1 MKNKGM
7 SLILCA
13 SLIVS
18 PVFLQADSFG
28 DNFVKGF
35 KGRFENNFSN
45 STKSGVIK
53 NEDGST
59 GFSGGSVMFRFNNE
73 MDSYEP
79 WLDLQAPSAS
89 FGCNGFDMNGGF
101 ANFAGIAGIAQQLGS
116 ASGAVIWGLLVGL
129 VNSVPTLEHIFSKI
143 KAWVD
148 WMQNIVR
155 DSCNIGATI
164 SSSIVD
170 KSGLVSPVS
179 KFMDEAGDLIA
190 TPPGKL
196 RDKIRAG
203 IMGTDS
209 KATANADDISKAYG
223 DSVYG
228 AIYFVRGKVG
238 DLLAKE
244 FLKNKSVFEA
254 GSEDDKKK
262 WREFHTDV
270 IQGDNDDQKKYLLLV
285 NLFGEEAVSGDYL
298 KFIAEKGKIIPDLI
312 ALGKVEED
320 GDPKKKVAV
329 DREANQDVKVAKGSP
344 DGDPTRM
351 KKILAVKMLP
361 PPNLSEQ
368 FIREILWGN
377 KDKKLSL
384 YPIDVIYSQVMDKSG
399 FLYNLLAAK
408 SFGNNQVKIEWEG
421 LVEESRKLIKCKLNK
436 SHCSGSNAVT
446 LVAPSA
452 QSIIETIFMSM
463 VDEDKSK
470 VAKDS
475 DGFGPQSLEYID
487 ILAKENAKYF
497 AKYMIQNAVDKWL
510 KDSSSNKEGEASKVR
525 EETMKM
531 LKKYMQ
537 EVDKSISLDKDYV
550 KFFKG
555 VEKELQKNR
564 NKK

>member
-1 MKNKGM
+1 MKNKGI
-7 SLILCA
+7 SLVLCA

-28 DNFVKGF
+28 DSFQKGS
-35 KGRFENNFSN
+35 KSRFENNFSN

-53 NEDGST
+53 NEDDSM
-59 GFSGGSVMFRFNNE
+59 GFSGGSVTFRFNNE

-79 WLDLQAPSAS
+79 WLELTAPSAS

-101 ANFAGIAGIAQQLGS
+101 ANFAGIAGIVQQLGS

-129 VNSVPTLEHIFSKI
+129 VNSLPTLEHVFSKI

-164 SSSIVD
+164 SSSIMD
-170 KSGLVSPVS
+170 KAGATSGMS
-179 KFMDEAGDLIA
+179 KAMNQAEDLIA
-190 TPPGKL
+190 TPPGDLKN
-196 RDKIRAG
+196 KIRAG
-203 IMGTDS
+203 IMGTGS
-209 KATANADDISKAYG
+209 KATDNADDISKAYG

-238 DLLAKE
+238 DLLSKD
-244 FLKNKSVFEA
+244 FLKSKSKFDA
-254 GSEDDKKK
+254 GTDDDKKK
-262 WREFHTDV
+262 WRNFNEVT
-270 IQGDNDDQKKYLLLV
+270 IEGDSNDKRQYLILV
-285 NLFGEEAVSGDYL
+285 NLFGEEAVSGDYM
-298 KFIAEKGKIIPDLI
+298 KFINEKGSLISDFI

-320 GDPKKKVAV
+320 GSKAKKVAIE
-329 DREANQDVKVAKGSP
+329 REVNQDLKIAKGSAE
-344 DGDPTRM
+344 GDPTRM
-351 KKILAVKMLP
+351 KKILAVKLLP

-384 YPIDVIYSQVMDKSG
+384 YPVKIIYSQVMDKGG
-399 FLYNLLAAK
+399 FLYNLLAAE
-408 SFGNNQVKIEWEG
+408 SFSNTKVKIEWEG
-421 LVEESRKLIKCKLNK
+421 LVEESRKLIKCKLKK
-436 SHCSGSNAVT
+436 SNCNTSNAVT

-550 KFFKG
+550 KFFKN

>member
-1 MKNKGM
+1 MKNKGI

-13 SLIVS
+13 SLISS
-18 PVFLQADSFG
+18 PVFLQADDFG
-28 DNFVKGF
+28 DSFQKGF
-35 KGRFENNFSN
+35 NGRFENNFSN

-59 GFSGGSVMFRFNNE
+59 GFSGGSVTFRFNNE

-79 WLDLQAPSAS
+79 WLDLQPPTAS
-89 FGCNGFDMNGGF
+89 FGCNGFDINGGF
-101 ANFAGIAGIAQQLGS
+101 ADFIGVNGIAQQLGS
-116 ASGAVIWGLLVGL
+116 ASGAVVWGLLVGL
-129 VNSVPTLEHIFSKI
+129 VNSLPTLEHIFSKI

-148 WMQNIVR
+148 WLQNIVR
-155 DSCNIGATI
+155 DACNIGSTI
-164 SSSIVD
+164 SSSIMD
-170 KSGLVSPVS
+170 KAGATSGMGKAMNEV
-179 KFMDEAGDLIA
+179 EDLIA
-190 TPPGKL
+190 IPPGNL
-196 RDKIRAG
+196 RDKIRASITG
-203 IMGTDS
+203 KNS
-209 KATANADDISKAYG
+209 KATDNADDISKAYG

-244 FLKNKSVFEA
+244 FLKNKSVFGS

-262 WREFHTDV
+262 WREFHEDV
-270 IQGDNDDQKKYLLLV
+270 IRGDNDDQKQYLLLV

-312 ALGKVEED
+312 ALGKIEED
-320 GDPKKKVAV
+320 GDPKKKVAI
-329 DREANQDVKVAKGSP
+329 DREANQDVKIAKGSP

-368 FIREILWGN
+368 FISEILWGN

-384 YPIDVIYSQVMDKSG
+384 YPMNVIYSQVMDKSG
-399 FLYNLLAAK
+399 FLYNLLAAE

-436 SHCSGSNAVT
+436 SHCSSSNVVT

>member
-1 MKNKGM
+1 MKNKGI

-13 SLIVS
+13 SLISS

-28 DNFVKGF
+28 DSFQKGF
-35 KGRFENNFSN
+35 ESRFENNFSN

-59 GFSGGSVMFRFNNE
+59 GFSGGSVTFRFNNE

-79 WLDLQAPSAS
+79 WLDLQAPTAR
-89 FGCNGFDMNGGF
+89 FGCNGFDINGGF
-101 ANFAGIAGIAQQLGS
+101 ADFIGVNGIAQQLGS
-116 ASGAVIWGLLVGL
+116 ASGALVWGLLVGL
-129 VNSVPTLEHIFSKI
+129 VNSMPTLEHIFSKI

-148 WMQNIVR
+148 WLQNIVR
-155 DSCNIGATI
+155 DSCNIGSTI
-164 SSSIVD
+164 SSSIMD
-170 KSGLVSPVS
+170 KVGATSGMS
-179 KFMDEAGDLIA
+179 KFMNKAEDLIA
-190 TPPGKL
+190 TPPGDLKD
-196 RDKIRAG
+196 RIRASIIG
-203 IMGTDS
+203 ADS
-209 KATANADDISKAYG
+209 KPTDNVDDVSKAYG

-238 DLLAKE
+238 DLLAKD
-244 FLKNKSVFEA
+244 FLKDKATFEK
-254 GSEDDKKK
+254 GGEDDRKK
-262 WREFHTDV
+262 WREFHADV
-270 IQGDNDDQKKYLLLV
+270 IRGNNDDQKQYLILV

-298 KFIAEKGKIIPDLI
+298 KFINEKGKIIPDLI
-312 ALGKVEED
+312 ALGKIEED
-320 GDPKKKVAV
+320 GDPKKKVAI
-329 DREANQDVKVAKGSP
+329 DREANQDVKIAKGSP

-361 PPNLSEQ
+361 PPNLSQQ
-368 FIREILWGN
+368 FIREILWGK

-384 YPIDVIYSQVMDKSG
+384 YPMDIIYSQVMDKSG

-408 SFGNNQVKIEWEG
+408 SFGNKQVKIEWEG

-436 SHCSGSNAVT
+436 SHCGGSNAVT

-463 VDEDKSK
+463 VDEDKAK